1 MARPQHRA
9 RNRLLFWGIL
19 GVAAI
24 ALLAVAFTPGSTPVD
39 VATVGRGPLR
49 VTLDHEGKT
58 RVRHRYMVS
67 APVAG
72 RLLRIDLEPGTA
84 VQAGKTVVATLQP
97 SAPPLLDT
105 RSRAEL
111 RARAQAAQA
120 GVAQAEADLA
130 RVGAQRK
137 YADAQLQRIERL
149 AAQRVASGD
158 ELDAARSNA
167 QAFAQSQDAAESTLR
182 AARHDL
188 EAARAAL
195 IEPTA
200 RTSIGQPLEIHA
212 PVTGVVLQRL
222 HESEAVVPAGEPL
235 MEIAD
240 PADLEVVSDYLST
253 DAVQMRPG
261 MPVDIDRWGGGS
273 TLHGVVR
280 LVEPRGFLKVSA
292 LGVEEQ
298 RVNVIARFDDTSSA
312 WRALGDGYRVE
323 TRVTIWSRDDA
334 LRIPIGALF
343 RQGEGW
349 AAFVVADGRA
359 HVRTVE
365 VGHRGA
371 LETEVLNGLTE
382 GDVVIV
388 HPPDTLSDNARVE
401 VRQAG
406 QEP

>member
-1 MARPQHRA
+1 MARSQHRT
-9 RNRLLFWGIL
+9 RNRLLFWGGL
-19 GVAAI
+19 GLAAVV
-24 ALLAVAFTPGSTPVD
+24 LLVVAFRPRPTLVD
-39 VATVGRGPLR
+39 VAIISRGPLK

-72 RLLRIDLEPGTA
+72 RLLRIDLEPGTS
-84 VQAGKTVVATLQP
+84 VQAGQTVVAMMQP

-105 RSRAEL
+105 RSRAES
-111 RARAQAAQA
+111 RARVEAAQA
-120 GVAQAEADLA
+120 GVGQAEADLA
-130 RVGAQRK
+130 RVAAQRK
-137 YADAQLQRIERL
+137 YADAQLQRMEKL
-149 AAQRVASGD
+149 EAQRVASRD
-158 ELDAARSNA
+158 ELDSARSNA
-167 QAFAQSQDAAESTLR
+167 QALAQSQDAAESALR

-195 IEPTA
+195 IEPSATRSNA
-200 RTSIGQPLEIHA
+200 QPLEIRA

-235 MEIAD
+235 MELAD

-273 TLHGVVR
+273 TLRGQVR

-298 RVNVIARFDDTSSA
+298 RVNVITRFDDTSSA

-334 LRIPIGALF
+334 LRIPIGGLF

-349 AAFVVADGRA
+349 AAFVVAGGRA
-359 HVRTVE
+359 RVRTVE
-365 VGHRGA
+365 IGHRGA
-371 LETEVLNGLTE
+371 LETEILKGLQE
-382 GDVVIV
+382 GESVVV

-401 VRQAG
+401 IRAG
-406 QEP
+406 TEQP

>member
-1 MARPQHRA
+1 MARPQHRT
-9 RNRLLFWGIL
+9 RNRLLFWG
-19 GVAAI
+19 GVALGALV
-24 ALLAVAFTPGSTPVD
+24 LLAVAFTPGRTLVD
-39 VATVGRGPLR
+39 VATVTRGSLR

-84 VQAGKTVVATLQP
+84 VQAGETVVATMQP

-111 RARAQAAQA
+111 RARVQAAQA
-120 GVAQAEADLA
+120 GVAQAEADLS
-130 RVGAQRK
+130 RVAAQRK
-137 YADAQLQRIERL
+137 YADAQFQRIERL
-149 AAQRVASGD
+149 AAQHGTSRD

-167 QAFAQSQDAAESTLR
+167 QALAESQDAAESGLR
-182 AARHDL
+182 AARHELD
-188 EAARAAL
+188 AARAAL
-195 IEPTA
+195 IEPA
-200 RTSIGQPLEIHA
+200 AGAASGQPLEIRA

-235 MEIAD
+235 MELAD

-261 MPVDIDRWGGGS
+261 MPVDIDRWGGGR
-273 TLHGVVR
+273 TLQGVVR

-298 RVNVIARFDDTSSA
+298 RVNVITRFEDPSGA

-334 LRIPIGALF
+334 LRVPIGGLF
-343 RQGEGW
+343 RLGDGW
-349 AAFVVADGRA
+349 AAFVVEDGRA
-359 HVRTVE
+359 RVRTVE
-365 VGHRGA
+365 IGHRGA
-371 LETEVLNGLTE
+371 LDTEVLKGLQE
-382 GDVVIV
+382 GEAVIV
-388 HPPDTLSDNARVE
+388 HPPDTLADNGRVE
-401 VRQAG
+401 IRQDG
-406 QEP
+406 QQP

>member
-1 MARPQHRA
+1 MARSQHRT
-9 RNRLLFWGIL
+9 RNRLLFWGGL
-19 GVAAI
+19 GLAAVV
-24 ALLAVAFTPGSTPVD
+24 LLVVAFRPRPTLVD
-39 VATVGRGPLR
+39 VAIISRGPLK

-72 RLLRIDLEPGTA
+72 RLLRIDLEPGTS
-84 VQAGKTVVATLQP
+84 VQAGQTVVAMMQP

-105 RSRAEL
+105 RSRAES
-111 RARAQAAQA
+111 RARVEAAQA
-120 GVAQAEADLA
+120 GVGQAEADLA
-130 RVGAQRK
+130 RVAAQRK
-137 YADAQLQRIERL
+137 YADAQLQRMEKL
-149 AAQRVASGD
+149 EAQRVASRD
-158 ELDAARSNA
+158 ELDSARSNA
-167 QAFAQSQDAAESTLR
+167 QALAQSQDAAESALR

-195 IEPTA
+195 IAPSATRSNA
-200 RTSIGQPLEIHA
+200 QPLEIRA

-235 MEIAD
+235 MELAD

-273 TLHGVVR
+273 TLRGQVR

-298 RVNVIARFDDTSSA
+298 RVNVITRFDDTSSA

-334 LRIPIGALF
+334 LRIPIGGLF

-349 AAFVVADGRA
+349 AAFVVAGGRA
-359 HVRTVE
+359 RVRTVE
-365 VGHRGA
+365 IGHRGA
-371 LETEVLNGLTE
+371 LETEILKGLQE
-382 GDVVIV
+382 GESVVV

-401 VRQAG
+401 IRAG
-406 QEP
+406 TEQP